1 MRAEQRAMARRN
13 LDKRLRDWENMG
25 QRPSKGW
32 IRAIRD
38 ALGMTTAQLARRMGI
53 AQSRVSRIEEAERS
67 GSITV
72 ETLQRAAEAM
82 DCQLVYAFVPEQL
95 LQEMVEKRALR
106 RAKRI
111 LAPTRHSMALE
122 DQAVDPADEEA
133 QLRDLARKVL
143 EGPGSALWDDK

>member
-1 MRAEQRAMARRN
+1 MHAEQRAMARRN
-13 LDKRLRDWENMG
+13 LDKRLRDWKNMG

-32 IRAIRD
+32 VRAIRD

-82 DCQLVYAFVPEQL
+82 DCRLVYAFVPEQS
-95 LQEMVEKRALR
+95 LQEMVEKRALH
-106 RAKRI
+106 RAKQI
-111 LAPTRHSMALE
+111 LAPARHSMALE
-122 DQAVDPADEEA
+122 DQAVDPADDEA
-133 QLRDLARKVL
+133 PWIPA
-143 EGPGSALWDDK
+143 